1 MIYKELVNWLMLAE
15 YKKITNKKKIEL
27 LGTYQNINKK
37 CSILKLKQE
46 KKINTYIKYMQ
57 EKNIQVISYYDEDY
71 PQQLKN
77 LYDAPIV
84 IYAIGNYKILNDQ
97 NKIAVIG
104 ARKASNYGINIAR
117 QIGKFLSK
125 NNIHTISGLALGIDV
140 NSHIGVLTENY
151 INSYSGKAIA
161 VIGNGLDNIYPYNN
175 QEIANRIINN
185 GGCIISEY
193 IVGTKPLR
201 NNFPARNRIISAL
214 SDKLVV
220 VEAENEKSGTMI
232 TVDFSLELGKEIYV
246 VPGNIN
252 NKMSV
257 GTNRLIKDGAKI
269 ITEFNDIIDE
279 DY

>member
-1 MIYKELVNWLMLAE
+1 MTYKELANWIMIAE

-27 LGTYQNINKK
+27 LGTYQNINKI

-117 QIGKFLSK
+117 HIGKFLSK

-175 QEIANRIINN
+175 QEIAKRIINN

>member
-1 MIYKELVNWLMLAE
+1 MTYKELVNWIMLAE

-27 LGTYQNINKK
+27 LHTYKNINEI
-37 CSILKLKQE
+37 CSIFNLNQE
-46 KKINTYIKYMQ
+46 EKIDKYIKYMQ
-57 EKNIQVISYYDEDY
+57 EKNIQVISYYDKTY

-84 IYAIGNYKILNDQ
+84 IYEIGNCRILNSK

-117 QIGKFLSK
+117 QIGIFLSK

-140 NSHIGVLTENY
+140 NSHLGVLKENSL
-151 INSYSGKAIA
+151 NSASGRAIA
-161 VIGNGLDNIYPYNN
+161 VIGNGLDNIYPYQNK
-175 QEIANRIINN
+175 EIAEKIINS

-193 IVGTKPLR
+193 IIGTKPLK

-214 SDKLVV
+214 ADKLIV

-252 NKMSV
+252 SKMSV
-257 GTNRLIKDGAKI
+257 GTNKLIKDGAKI

>member
-1 MIYKELVNWLMLAE
+1 MTYKELANWIMLSE

-27 LGTYQNINKK
+27 LGTYQDINKI
-37 CSILKLKQE
+37 CNILKIESNLK
-46 KKINTYIKYMQ
+46 IDNCIKYM
-57 EKNIQVISYYDEDY
+57 EEINIRVVTFFDENY

-175 QEIANRIINN
+175 QELANRIINN

-252 NKMSV
+252 SKMSV
-257 GTNRLIKDGAKI
+257 GTNKLIKDGAKI
-269 ITEFNDIIDE
+269 VTEFNDIIDE

>member
-1 MIYKELVNWLMLAE
+1 MTYKELANWIMLSE

-27 LGTYQNINKK
+27 LGTYQNINKI

-117 QIGKFLSK
+117 QIGSFLSK

-175 QEIANRIINN
+175 QEIAKRIINN

-193 IVGTKPLR
+193 IVGTKPLK
-201 NNFPARNRIISAL
+201 NNFPARNRLISAL
-214 SDKLVV
+214 ADKLVV